1 MLDWW
6 RPQGSPDSE
15 VSWRKNK
22 QALALIELAP
32 AHFPIFTSAQ
42 PNSCV
47 VVEVATK
54 PQRLWGGSTGA
65 GHPSNSGVDSL
76 WATRQTREESEEC
89 LENRQLKLNLDITVQ
104 QKKACLEEETCKC
117 YKHNT
122 YTAGKFCILGI
133 FHAGWPFLIK
143 QKACLEIS
151 TVFSSF
157 STLHCFY
164 YLFTK
169 ILVINASRFWANLT
183 GIRTRMCR
191 MQVFR
196 LYRNL

>member
-6 RPQGSPDSE
+6 GPQVSPDGE

-22 QALALIELAP
+22 QALALIGLAP
-32 AHFPIFTSAQ
+32 AHSPIFTSAQ
-42 PNSCV
+42 PNSCI
-47 VVEVATK
+47 VVEVATSIRTVVQQK

-76 WATRQTREESEEC
+76 WATRQTRDESEEC

-117 YKHNT
+117 YKRNT

-133 FHAGWPFLIK
+133 FHAGWPFLIAK
-143 QKACLEIS
+143 SMFRNFNC
-151 TVFSSF
+151 VFLYF
-157 STLHCFY
+157 
-164 YLFTK
+164 
-169 ILVINASRFWANLT
+169 NLT
-183 GIRTRMCR
+183 LFLLLVHKNSC
-191 MQVFR
+191 
-196 LYRNL
+196 N